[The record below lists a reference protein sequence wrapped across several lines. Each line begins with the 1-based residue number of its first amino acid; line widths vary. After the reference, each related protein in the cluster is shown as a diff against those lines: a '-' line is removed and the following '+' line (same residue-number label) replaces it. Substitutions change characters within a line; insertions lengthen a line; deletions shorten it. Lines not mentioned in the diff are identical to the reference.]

1 MEVSK
6 FMDSPPPTEERTC
19 ADDHSLTHGV
29 AVENSGHTTREQ
41 DGSTT
46 VSDTDSR
53 NRLTTVSS
61 RREEQPAVVIPQNG
75 AQRGAMFVVREWK
88 STENRA
94 RE

>member
-29 AVENSGHTTREQ
+29 AVENNGHTTREQ

-61 RREEQPAVVIPQNG
+61 RREEQPAVVIPQFDAYRPNS
-75 AQRGAMFVVREWK
+75 E
-88 STENRA
+88 
-94 RE
+94 